1 MSDKF
6 VRNDHLGGEHCGRG
20 VRWVLA
26 SGQRGD
32 HVEVYGL
39 KCRTDPGV
47 RISISDYG
55 LGTNTA
61 AHSCI
66 CMNPESAIEFAEE
79 IIRLARLVREPAQT
93 GGSDA

>member
-1 MSDKF
+1 MSNKF
-6 VRNDHLGGEHCGRG
+6 VRNNPNGEHCGRG

-39 KCRTDPGV
+39 KRKTDPGI
-47 RISISDYG
+47 RISVSDYS

-61 AHSCI
+61 AHGCI
-66 CMNPESAIEFAEE
+66 CMDPESAIEFAEE
-79 IIRLARLVREPAQT
+79 IIRLARLTQSFVHDQAILV
-93 GGSDA
+93 A